1 MSTYSEYMQQ
11 IADLQKK
18 AEEARGAE
26 IAQAKAEI
34 AELMQKAGLTLA
46 DLEDSKPSRKV
57 SAPVAAKYRD
67 PVSGQTWS
75 GRGRAP
81 KWLNGRN
88 KEDFSI

>member
-1 MSTYSEYMQQ
+1 MSTYTDYMQQ
-11 IADLQKK
+11 IAELQRK
-18 AEEARGAE
+18 AEQARASE
-26 IAQAKAEI
+26 VAQAKAEI
-34 AELMQKAGLTLA
+34 AELMRRHGLTVA
-46 DLEDSKPSRKV
+46 DLGDSKPTRKMPG
-57 SAPVAAKYRD
+57 PVAAKYRD